1 MTKVDVQFTVI
12 GPFSI
17 HHAAKLISVI
27 LGRSNPNT
35 GGPKHD
41 FVCMMYRVFQAG
53 LKRLAIHQEGHTY
66 LFVIQPSTLVL

>member
-41 FVCMMYRVFQAG
+41 FVCTGCYRPET
-53 LKRLAIHQEGHTY
+53 LLIQEGQSYNILAY
-66 LFVIQPSTLVL
+66 L